1 VREEDEPRAGK
12 GTTLGSTDGEG
23 LVRGHRA
30 RRGAGC
36 RAPWMGRRRGA
47 RSRVLDIWPRA
58 PGIRDN
64 RLWFGRGTHAKTAD
78 GSGARVLHDELLHP
92 WRTRYL
98 SPSPILPRRRLLC
111 LLGSLAQHDVFGRAE
126 VAGLIGEWNWLG
138 DVHGLR
144 GSTTA
149 DHALC

>member
-1 VREEDEPRAGK
+1 M
-12 GTTLGSTDGEG
+12 S
-23 LVRGHRA
+23 RA
-30 RRGAGC
+30 RGRGQHW
-36 RAPWMGRRRGA
+36 APQMAKAWCARPQSTQGRWLPSAMDGQKER